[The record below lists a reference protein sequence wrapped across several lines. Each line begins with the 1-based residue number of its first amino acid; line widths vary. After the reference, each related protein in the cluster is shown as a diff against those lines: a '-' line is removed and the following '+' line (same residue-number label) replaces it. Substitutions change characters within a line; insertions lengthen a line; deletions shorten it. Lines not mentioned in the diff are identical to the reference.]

1 MNTPARQRGV
11 ALIVVLLVFA
21 LIFTIAIEV
30 MYRQDSFRARTQN
43 MLDWDQ
49 RYQAALAVE
58 TVAIRGLQDDLEQD
72 MEDGTRIDD
81 CVEDQWA
88 VRLPPTPYEGV
99 VLSAT
104 VQDLQGRFNLNQ
116 VTRLEGEEFVQ
127 NDPGRRRLSRLLS
140 RTLEDSGKAERLS
153 WEMADW
159 IDSNTIVD
167 GVEGAEDAEYRY
179 RRTPNLPVAH
189 ETELRA
195 LLSMEADSIAPGSV
209 FWGLFTALP
218 LHVPLNLNTAPVPV
232 LQAMLGDAEAA
243 AMVAELR
250 AEEPINS
257 VEALVEEGLFE
268 GIEEEEREQL
278 TEQLGVSSNFF
289 QVMVDV
295 EQDGRRS
302 RLISRLYRSEEGETR
317 VFSRELVPVMAPL
330 EPPCNP
336 LYNGGSD

>member
-1 MNTPARQRGV
+1 MNIPARQRGV

-21 LIFTIAIEV
+21 ILYTIAIEV
-30 MYRQDSFRARTQN
+30 MYRQDRFRARTQN
-43 MLDWDQ
+43 MLEWDQ

-58 TVAIRGLQDDLEQD
+58 TIAVRGLQDDLEQD
-72 MEDGTRIDD
+72 LEDGARIDD

-116 VTRLEGEEFVQ
+116 VTRFEGNEFVQ
-127 NDPGRRRLSRLLS
+127 HEPGRRRLARLLAQ
-140 RTLEDSGKAERLS
+140 TLEDPGSAERLS

-179 RRTPNLPVAH
+179 RRTPNIPVAH
-189 ETELRA
+189 ESELRA
-195 LLSMEADSIAPGSV
+195 LLSMEPDSVAPGAV

-218 LHVPLNLNTAPVPV
+218 LDFPLNLNTAPVPV
-232 LQAMLGDAEAA
+232 LQAVLGDAEAA

-250 AEEPINS
+250 AEEAIDS
-257 VEALVEEGLFE
+257 VEALMDEGLLGGLE
-268 GIEEEEREQL
+268 DDEREQL
-278 TEQLGVSSNFF
+278 AAELGVSSNFF

-295 EQDGRRS
+295 EQDGRRT
-302 RLISRLYRSEEGETR
+302 RLVTRLYRSDDGGTR

-336 LYNGGSD
+336 LYNGDSD